1 MPSHLG
7 CRRCRPYL
15 ICAKSKS
22 TSEDHNNKEKTNGPS
37 RSSDKTIY
45 KIGPPIPTHPFSQLD
60 QTKISRSKK
69 CKDDRWSGLKK
80 EKKRKEMN
88 EQGIGTYR
96 PAAGEMR
103 LGPGALSWHNTPPAM
118 RIT

>member
-1 MPSHLG
+1 MPGHLG

-15 ICAKSKS
+15 ICAKRKS

-37 RSSDKTIY
+37 RSSDQTIY

-69 CKDDRWSGLKK
+69 MQNCRTGEGGGRMEWSEK
-80 EKKRKEMN
+80 KKRKEK
-88 EQGIGTYR
+88 ER
-96 PAAGEMR
+96 DE
-103 LGPGALSWHNTPPAM
+103 
-118 RIT
+118 

>member
-22 TSEDHNNKEKTNGPS
+22 TSEDHNNKKTNGPS

-69 CKDDRWSGLKK
+69 CKIAGQMKEDGGWSGLKK
-80 EKKRKEMN
+80 RKEK
-88 EQGIGTYR
+88 ER
-96 PAAGEMR
+96 DE
-103 LGPGALSWHNTPPAM
+103 
-118 RIT
+118 

>member
-37 RSSDKTIY
+37 RGSDKIIY
-45 KIGPPIPTHPFSQLD
+45 KIGPPIPSCGRRDEVRP
-60 QTKISRSKK
+60 
-69 CKDDRWSGLKK
+69 WSSV
-80 EKKRKEMN
+80 MA
-88 EQGIGTYR
+88 QR
-96 PAAGEMR
+96 PAGDAHHVR
-103 LGPGALSWHNTPPAM
+103 LTILK
-118 RIT
+118 

>member
-37 RSSDKTIY
+37 RGSDKIIY

-60 QTKISRSKK
+60 QTKISGSKK
-69 CKDDRWSGLKK
+69 CK
-80 EKKRKEMN
+80 
-88 EQGIGTYR
+88 I
-96 PAAGEMR
+96 AG
-103 LGPGALSWHNTPPAM
+103 
-118 RIT
+118 